1 MSNFVRDFVLLFLG
15 LFFFSWLISLPIRW
29 RELSTKYKV
38 EQGRKS
44 SAFLI
49 NQVGGFKSD
58 RGTASI
64 KGLIIGISDEGLHLA
79 VPSPIEV
86 FFPSLLIPWTEITYQ
101 KVYNSNFRQES
112 IVFHLGNPTI
122 TSLTV
127 DSSAIEKLEKEYG
140 EPIFSNK
147 LGELN

>member
-1 MSNFVRDFVLLFLG
+1 MLNFVRDLILLFTG

-29 RELSTKYKV
+29 RDLSTKYKV
-38 EQGRKS
+38 EKGRKS

-58 RGTASI
+58 RGTASM
-64 KGLIIGISDEGLHLA
+64 KGLIIGISDEGLHLS

-86 FFPSLLIPWTEITYQ
+86 FFPSLLIPWTEIIYQ
-101 KVYNSNFRQES
+101 KVDNSSSRQES
-112 IVFHLGNPTI
+112 IIFYLGNPTI
-122 TSLTV
+122 TSLKLY
-127 DSSAIEKLEKEYG
+127 SSVIKKLEEDYG